1 MAILRPKTYNTDM
14 KRKRN
19 NYETHRRSIVKSVV
33 FRVVVITSDT
43 TIIFLLTH
51 KIAETLGLTVATN
64 LSSATLYYLYERIWN
79 RVKWGRA

>member
-1 MAILRPKTYNTDM
+1 MITNM

-19 NYETHRRSIVKSVV
+19 SYETHRRSIVKSVG
-33 FRVVVITSDT
+33 FRVVVVISDT

-64 LSSATLYYLYERIWN
+64 LSSMTLYYLYERLWN
-79 RVKWGRA
+79 RIKWGRV